1 MSLDKINTI
10 VSYIPLVAGLLMFT
24 YVFARN
30 WREKLTTSALKKL
43 VLFFALFFIAL
54 VGVKIL
60 LQYEIYKNDPFSL
73 LMLPPYQSWHWFI
86 YSMWRVNAAP
96 LLFSMLAGAF
106 MYAAAIFTDARFKR
120 ELFVE
125 QDPYIFILAA
135 LTVGWPNF
143 VMFLALSAILTVAQS
158 AVVSS
163 VKKDFT
169 HRVVITNILLASA
182 VLVLLFG
189 DIVGQYLKIWLLTI

>member
-1 MSLDKINTI
+1 
-10 VSYIPLVAGLLMFT
+10 
-24 YVFARN
+24 
-30 WREKLTTSALKKL
+30 
-43 VLFFALFFIAL
+43 
-54 VGVKIL
+54 
-60 LQYEIYKNDPFSL
+60 
-73 LMLPPYQSWHWFI
+73 
-86 YSMWRVNAAP
+86 
-96 LLFSMLAGAF
+96 MLAGAF

-189 DIVGQYLKIWLLTI
+189 DIVGVYFKMRLLTI